1 MVRTSFNTMAL
12 PHSRGRKGI
21 FVSLT
26 SSPHAFSRNPKLPVK
41 PSWQSWMAGILLNQ
55 WLQPSHALCPPMDVS
70 GSPHRAC
77 KVRFVSKCL
86 HTSICS
92 FQMLFSYIQLWGR
105 KKKTLQLLVHNF
117 QCERHRYMVVGI
129 SATPPL
135 TPEKRI
141 TFKNGNLIKN
151 RK

>member
-105 KKKTLQLLVHNF
+105 KKNPYSSWYIISSVRDTDIWLCGFQPHRRSLLRKESPLKT
-117 QCERHRYMVVGI
+117 E
-129 SATPPL
+129 T
-135 TPEKRI
+135 
-141 TFKNGNLIKN
+141 
-151 RK
+151 